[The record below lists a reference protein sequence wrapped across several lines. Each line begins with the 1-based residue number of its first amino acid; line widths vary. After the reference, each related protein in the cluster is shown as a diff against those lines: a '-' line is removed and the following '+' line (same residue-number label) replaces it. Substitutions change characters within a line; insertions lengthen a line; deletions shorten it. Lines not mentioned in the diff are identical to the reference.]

1 MVAILEQEPPIL
13 SSQRILL
20 KGVSWATYQALL
32 EELGDHRSTR
42 LAYAHG
48 TLEITMPSDLH
59 ETRTKLLERMIEAL
73 TEELDLPIK
82 GFRSTTLNRTDLS
95 QGAEPDSCYYIQNAG
110 QIQGRSLDLER
121 DPPPDLILEV
131 DISSPSKKRMAIYA
145 QIGTPEIWRYVK
157 GGVKIYG
164 LEEGRYVIQALSP
177 SFSFVSA
184 ERINSFL
191 ADADAQDDNALVRAW
206 RKWIRQ
212 ELNRLR

>member
-1 MVAILEQEPPIL
+1 MVAILEQDPPIL

-20 KGVSWATYQALL
+20 EGVSWTTYQALL
-32 EELGDHRSTR
+32 EELGDHRSAR
-42 LAYAHG
+42 LAYANG

-59 ETRTKLLERMIEAL
+59 ETKTKLLERMIEAL

-82 GFRSTTLNRTDLS
+82 GFRSTTLNREDLS

-110 QIQGRSLDLER
+110 RIQGRSLDLER

-131 DISSPSKKRMAIYA
+131 DISNPSKKRMAIYA

-164 LEEGRYVIQALSP
+164 LESDGYVVQATSP
-177 SFSFVSA
+177 SFPFVSA
-184 ERINSFL
+184 DCINRFL

-212 ELNRLR
+212 EIES

>member
-20 KGVSWATYQALL
+20 EGVSWATYQALL
-32 EELGDHRSTR
+32 AELGDHRSAR

-82 GFRSTTLNRTDLS
+82 GFRSTTLNREDLS

-110 QIQGRSLDLER
+110 RIQGRSLDLER

-131 DISSPSKKRMAIYA
+131 DISSPSKKRMAIYS

-164 LEEGRYVIQALSP
+164 LEEGSYVIQETSP

-212 ELNRLR
+212 VIGT

>member
-20 KGVSWATYQALL
+20 EGVSWTTYQTVLA
-32 EELGDHRSTR
+32 ELGDHRSAR
-42 LAYAHG
+42 LAYDRG
-48 TLEITMPSDLH
+48 LLEITIPSDFD

-82 GFRSTTLNRTDLS
+82 GFRSTTLNREDLS

-110 QIQGRSLDLER
+110 KIQGRSLDLER

-164 LEEGRYVIQALSP
+164 LEEGGYVLQESSP

-184 ERINSFL
+184 ARINGFL
-191 ADADAQDDNALVRAW
+191 ADADAQDENALVRAW

-212 ELNRLR
+212 ELKT